1 MKLAENDI
9 LIQILAKRTNYIKI
23 SNDRPTIQHTYT
35 RVVLSGFVT
44 KWDS

>member
-9 LIQILAKRTNYIKI
+9 LKQILAKRTNDIEI
-23 SNDRPTIQHTYT
+23 SNDRPTIQPKYT

-44 KWDS
+44 K